1 MYENY
6 IGEVFDNRYKIE
18 RIIGIGGM
26 AVVFEAYDAVMK
38 RMVALKMLKEEISHD
53 TQSVKRFINESKAVA
68 MLSHP
73 NIVKIYDVSVRENR
87 KYIVMERVEGITLKN
102 YLNKKGTLGM
112 REMLQYT
119 EQILLALEHAH
130 SKGIVHRDIKPQNI
144 MLLKNG
150 VIKVTDFGIAKL
162 PNAETVTMTNKAIG
176 TVYYISPEQAS
187 GKKVDR
193 RSDIY
198 SLGVMMYEMC
208 TGKLPFVA
216 DSPVSVALMHV
227 KDQPKRPTEI
237 VSSIPSGLEQIIMG
251 AMEKQPDKRIQ
262 SASQMLRL
270 IERIKK
276 NPEHVFKTK
285 KKQGEITKL
294 DMSLKKS
301 HTAAQQRV
309 QRSMFPIIL
318 GVMCAFILVVGI
330 TTVTIFVRMMND
342 DSNQP
347 YSITV
352 ETLVGEKYS
361 DELKTGLES
370 KNYRITVEYVN
381 SDDEEN
387 TIVGQSPEG
396 GVKKKVI
403 DGKQFCELTLKVS
416 MGVEKIVLENYANRD
431 KAEVITAIRSL
442 GLFVDAN
449 AVTTKYDDNI
459 PSGRVISTDP
469 PAGTTVKKGD
479 KISLTVSI
487 GAEKKMVTVPDYTK
501 WSLAE
506 AVADI
511 KKSGLIATKE
521 TEEYSDDIEIGKI
534 ITQSVPANTEVQ
546 EGTEITLTVSLGK
559 KPDKTQDDKNPDK
572 TSDDKQ

>member
-6 IGEVFDNRYKIE
+6 IGQTFDNRYRIE
-18 RIIGIGGM
+18 KIIGIGGM
-26 AVVFEAYDAVMK
+26 AVVFEAYDTVMK
-38 RMVALKMLKEEISHD
+38 RTVALKMLKEEISHD
-53 TQSVKRFINESKAVA
+53 AQSVKRFINESKAVA

-102 YLNKKGTLGM
+102 YLNKKGTLGL

-162 PNAETVTMTNKAIG
+162 PNTDTITMTNKAIG

-208 TGKLPFVA
+208 TGQLPFVA

-237 VSSIPSGLEQIIMG
+237 VPTIPKGLEQIILG

-262 SASQMLRL
+262 SATQMLRL
-270 IERIKK
+270 LERIKK
-276 NPEHVFKTK
+276 NPEYVFKTK

-318 GVMCAFILVVGI
+318 GVTSAFIIVASITIVTLVMRI
-330 TTVTIFVRMMND
+330 LND
-342 DSNQP
+342 DSNNA
-347 YSITV
+347 YSIIV
-352 ETLVGEKYS
+352 DDFVGQQYS
-361 DELKTGLES
+361 DELKNNLEL
-370 KNYRITVEYVN
+370 KNYRIVVEYVN
-381 SDDEEN
+381 SDKEEN
-387 TIVGQSPEG
+387 TIIEQSPNAG
-396 GVKKKVI
+396 AKKKVI

-416 MGVEKIVLENYANRD
+416 QGVEKIVLDNYSGTPKSDA
-431 KAEVITAIRSL
+431 ITAIRSL
-442 GLFVDAN
+442 GLYVDAN
-449 AVTTKYDDNI
+449 AVVTKYDDTI
-459 PSGRVISTDP
+459 PAGSVISTEP
-469 PAGTTVKKGD
+469 AAGTTVKAGD
-479 KISLTVSI
+479 KINLTVSL
-487 GAEKKMVTVPDYTK
+487 GPEKKLVTVTDYTK
-501 WSLAE
+501 WKLSE
-506 AVADI
+506 AIADI
-511 KKSGLIATKE
+511 KKSGLVAAKE
-521 TEEYSDDIEIGKI
+521 KQEYSSEFEKG
-534 ITQSVPANTEVQ
+534 TVMFQSVPANYEVA
-546 EGTEITLTVSLGK
+546 EGTEITLTVSLGE
-559 KPDKTQDDKNPDK
+559 KPEE
-572 TSDDKQ
+572 